1 MVQLAHLA
9 MSVDLEVAG
18 FDSEEQRRWRQ
29 VAVRRGNVFGPWV
42 GGSVGGGE
50 AELGKVFVV
59 RIL

>member
-18 FDSEEQRRWRQ
+18 FDSEEQRRRWQ
-29 VAVRRGNVFGPWV
+29 VAVRRGIVFCPWV
-42 GGSVGGGE
+42 GGSVGGGK
-50 AELGKVFVV
+50 AELGKVSVV

>member
-1 MVQLAHLA
+1 MFQLAHLA
-9 MSVDLEVAG
+9 ISVDLEVAG

-29 VAVRRGNVFGPWV
+29 VAVNVVGPGV